1 METQL
6 APERSTPRPWRLPD
20 GAPSDFEPQEFY
32 LGEGRHPL
40 EVALA
45 SAPDR
50 PTKGELLSLWRKRQ
64 GRTPSPLLLM
74 VEYDGQVAAC
84 GSAGEEPGVYRDL
97 EPGKAVRV
105 AEESLQEPN
114 RNAAIRY
121 LEGTLPD
128 LQSSLSGLKNEGMF
142 AIHELNNGVP
152 NSENYDWEWAEKC
165 QEGREALG
173 LEGREL
179 IKKLGFS
186 IDSLGVGT
194 DTLRAD
200 GVACAVAVFLNEDE
214 RPEVTASRFGGN
226 SPVASA
232 LAKADAERREF
243 VVVAQGSKI
252 RVYSSSRDKGVGR
265 KGRTETYVEIDTTL
279 LSEEKAGYLPLLCG
293 AEALRPE
300 GTFDAILRE
309 SRNFATGLSERL
321 RDRVYGTVVPQI
333 AKVLARRH
341 DDQSKED
348 LDALYETAM
357 MILFRLL
364 FVAYGEDKD
373 LLPYRS
379 NRLYKRRS
387 LKGLAQELSRRAN
400 EGENKGEVT
409 FDDSATSMW
418 AEVSSLWSAINQG
431 NSDLGVPEYNGG
443 LFSSD
448 ADINPRGEYISELEL
463 TNEEIGPALFNL
475 LVDQTEEEVFGPV
488 DFRSLSVREFGTVYE
503 GLLESTLARAPFD
516 LTLDS
521 DDRYVP
527 AEDGDEVEVSE
538 GDIYLQHQSGKRK
551 ETGTYFTKPFAV
563 EHLLEQGLEPALS
576 NHLSRIEDL
585 IEEGK
590 ETEAAEA
597 FFDFRC
603 ADIAMGSGHFL
614 VAAVDYIEAEFS
626 NFLATHD
633 LPKVSAELDKL
644 RSAAHDHLQELS
656 EDVEIDRSSLLRRQ
670 IARRCVYGVDQNS
683 IAVELARLALWI
695 HTFVPGLPLSFL
707 NHNIVQGNSLSGIGT
722 IQEALE
728 ALGADDGE
736 SSIPLWRQQIYS
748 QLERAE
754 TALETL
760 GQIADASATE
770 IKQAEEAHHEAME
783 AVQPIRDLFHLLA
796 AARQKEHVSYP
807 TDISAKDIQEN
818 EYLDEARELADQQD
832 SLHFPVV
839 FPEVFL
845 RERSGFDCILGNP
858 PWEEAEVEKNRFW
871 TRHFPGFVTK
881 SPGRKEE
888 LLDEYKER
896 RPDLVEEYEQQAEKT
911 ENLRNMLLNGPY
923 PGMSS
928 GDPDLYKAFSWR
940 FWALCRSDGY
950 LGVVLPRTALVS
962 EGSSEWREKVVNE
975 GGVQDIT
982 ILVNNRHWVFEDVHP
997 QYTIGLLSIKKSG
1010 APNPIRLSGPFYSR
1024 EELHE
1029 GRNEPPVVFDNEDF
1043 RSATS
1048 NLAFPLLPSEDE
1060 GRVFKRL
1067 IESPRLDSDQH
1078 NWSCRPVRELD
1089 ASLDKEHMIF
1099 DPDDTS
1105 GLWPVCSGA
1114 SFKIWK
1120 PDTGKKYAWAD
1131 PDYITK
1137 MLYEKRKRQHRH
1149 HASAFYSLPD
1159 EWIEDQNT
1167 LDCLRPRLAFRQ
1179 ISRATDTRTM
1189 ICALVPPNRILTN
1202 AAPYFLF
1209 QEGNRRDEAFLLA
1222 VLSSVP
1228 LDWYARRV
1236 VEMNIN
1242 FHILNAFP
1250 IPYAE
1255 RSNDLRKR
1263 AEEITGT
1270 LAAVDD
1276 RYEDW
1281 ADAVGVP
1288 VGGVSTGRKEELVAE
1303 LDAVVAHLYGLEKS
1317 DLTLIY
1323 DTFHEEWDPETRK
1336 EKALD
1341 YFADHQQHQ

>member
-1 METQL
+1 
-6 APERSTPRPWRLPD
+6 
-20 GAPSDFEPQEFY
+20 
-32 LGEGRHPL
+32 
-40 EVALA
+40 
-45 SAPDR
+45 
-50 PTKGELLSLWRKRQ
+50 
-64 GRTPSPLLLM
+64 M
-74 VEYDGQVAAC
+74 VEYDGQVAVC
-84 GSAGEEPGVYRDL
+84 GPTGEEPGLYRDL

-121 LEGTLPD
+121 LEETLPD

-152 NSENYDWEWAEKC
+152 KSENYDWEWAEKC

-179 IKKLGFS
+179 VKKLGFS

-200 GVACAVAVFLNEDE
+200 GVACAVAVFLNDDE
-214 RPEVTASRFGGN
+214 RPEVTSSRFGGN

-243 VVVAQGSKI
+243 VVVVQGSKI

-279 LSEEKAGYLPLLCG
+279 LSKEKAGYLPLLCG

-333 AKVLARRH
+333 AEVLARRH
-341 DDQSKED
+341 DDQSEED

-503 GLLESTLARAPFD
+503 GLLESALARAPFD

-521 DDRYVP
+521 KDRYVP
-527 AEDGDEVEVSE
+527 AEEGDEVEVSE
-538 GDIYLQHQSGKRK
+538 GYIYLQHQSGKRK

-563 EHLLEQGLEPALS
+563 EHLLKQALEPALS
-576 NHLSRIEDL
+576 DHLTRIEDL

-644 RSAAHDHLQELS
+644 RGAAHDHLQELS

-722 IQEALE
+722 IQGALE

-736 SSIPLWRQQIYS
+736 SSIPLWRQQIYG

-770 IKQAEEAHHEAME
+770 IKQAEEAHREAME

-807 TDISAKDIQEN
+807 TDISAEDIQGN
-818 EYLDEARELADQQD
+818 EYLDEARELAKQQD
-832 SLHFPVV
+832 SLHFPVA

-858 PWEEAEVEKNRFW
+858 PWEEAMIEEDKFW
-871 TRHFPGFVTK
+871 TRYYPGLVAK
-881 SPGRKEE
+881 STRKQNKLIEE
-888 LLDEYKER
+888 YRAE
-896 RPDLVEEYEQQAEKT
+896 RPDLKEEYEQKDKEAEA
-911 ENLRNMLLNGPY
+911 LREMLLSGPY
-923 PGMSS
+923 PGMGT
-928 GDPDLYKAFSWR
+928 GDPELYKGFYWR
-940 FWALCRSDGY
+940 FWHLCRNDG
-950 LGVVLPRTALVS
+950 GIGIVLPRSALITK
-962 EGSSEWREKVVNE
+962 GSGDWRE
-975 GGVQDIT
+975 T
-982 ILVNNRHWVFEDVHP
+982 VFEEGRFREVTMLINRKGWGFDDAEHR
-997 QYTIGLLSIKKSG
+997 YTIGLLG
-1010 APNPIRLSGPFYSR
+1010 IRKGTQHAGKTNLRGPFRSYDEY
-1024 EELHE
+1024 EE
-1029 GRNEPPVVFDNEDF
+1029 GMGDDPVVFVKEEF
-1043 RSATS
+1043 EEGTSHMGFPQLRSPQSA
-1048 NLAFPLLPSEDE
+1048 E
-1060 GRVFKRL
+1060 VFKKL
-1067 IESPRLDSDQH
+1067 VQAPRFDSEEH
-1078 NWSCRPVRELD
+1078 TWSCQPVTELH
-1089 ASLDKEHMIF
+1089 ATNDKEHMIL
-1099 DPDDTS
+1099 DQDDTS
-1105 GLWPVCSGA
+1105 DLWPVFKGA
-1114 SFKIWK
+1114 SFNHWN
-1120 PDTGKKYAWAD
+1120 PDTGVRYAWAD
-1131 PDYITK
+1131 PDYITE
-1137 MLYEKRKRQHRH
+1137 MFYEKRKRQHRH
-1149 HASAFYSLPD
+1149 SRSAFHHVD
-1159 EWIEDQNT
+1159 EEIIEDPDT
-1167 LDCLRPRLAFRQ
+1167 LPCLHARLAFRDV
-1179 ISRATDTRTM
+1179 SRSRDTRTM
-1189 ICALVPPNRILTN
+1189 IPALLPPNITLANT
-1202 AAPYFLF
+1202 APYLLF
-1209 QEGNRRDEAFLLA
+1209 YEGDSRDEAFLLG
-1222 VLSSVP
+1222 VFSSLP
-1228 LDWYARRV
+1228 LDWYARSV
-1236 VEMNIN
+1236 VENHIN
-1242 FHILNAFP
+1242 FHILDAFP
-1250 IPYAE
+1250 IPYAD

-1263 AEEITGT
+1263 AEEIAGT

-1281 ADAVGVP
+1281 AKAVGVP
-1288 VGGVSTGRKEELVAE
+1288 VGGVSAGRKEELVAE
-1303 LDAVVAHLYGLEKS
+1303 LDAVVAHLYGLGKG

-1323 DTFHEEWDPETRK
+1323 DTFKEDWDPEARK